1 MSALQYIIL
10 KYTDKIWEDI
20 SITVH
25 EFFNKCNYRIIL
37 SVTLLTNKS
46 LSIYTLT
53 KIRRQGNP
61 NRARKPCG
69 NSLTFPER
77 FSASE
82 SVLENNFLCFLSIG
96 NLSFF
101 ENTFLTFLK
110 VFSKT
115 LILLSKTWLA
125 LSEILK
131 VF

>member
-1 MSALQYIIL
+1 
-10 KYTDKIWEDI
+10 
-20 SITVH
+20 
-25 EFFNKCNYRIIL
+25 
-37 SVTLLTNKS
+37 
-46 LSIYTLT
+46 
-53 KIRRQGNP
+53 
-61 NRARKPCG
+61 
-69 NSLTFPER
+69 
-77 FSASE
+77 
-82 SVLENNFLCFLSIG
+82 LCFLSIG